1 MRLTLDQAIQRAFD
15 KCNLIGEDCEIYDVL
30 YSYKVISQQ
39 PDDVI
44 DQIYDEIAEAL
55 GFKR

>member
-30 YSYKVISQQ
+30 YSYKVISQL

>member
-1 MRLTLDQAIQRAFD
+1 MRLTLEQAIQRAFD

-30 YSYKVISQQ
+30 YSYKVIYQQ
-39 PDDVI
+39 PDEVI

-55 GFKR
+55 GFRR